1 LISTLDVSSLVVSE
15 TKKPVL
21 EETSPDN
28 RTSIFGDPSIFAA
41 SPEGNNNPESGGG
54 SGGAQQGKCCQCTGT
69 NDKVTLE
76 KKEKEQ
82 QFKIEFENFLHDK
95 IYIKDPVLVH
105 F

>member
-1 LISTLDVSSLVVSE
+1 EEEKGCQPASVIRVAAGSPTMGNCWSPCSFVVVSE

-41 SPEGNNNPESGGG
+41 SPEGNNNLESGGSSG
-54 SGGAQQGKCCQCTGT
+54 SAQQGKCCQCRPTGT

-76 KKEKEQ
+76 KKEK
-82 QFKIEFENFLHDK
+82 
-95 IYIKDPVLVH
+95 
-105 F
+105 